1 MERRMYLTLRLVD
14 NLQPLFKMIN
24 ESSSGDTLNTY
35 EWKVFIDCDVLDQLE
50 KSSDNK
56 NISESIIKICLDKEK
71 KTQSSYLSG

>member
-1 MERRMYLTLRLVD
+1 ML
-14 NLQPLFKMIN
+14 NLQPLFKMID

-35 EWKVFIDCDVLDQLE
+35 EWKVSIDCDVLDQLE

-71 KTQSSYLSG
+71 KTQSSYPSG